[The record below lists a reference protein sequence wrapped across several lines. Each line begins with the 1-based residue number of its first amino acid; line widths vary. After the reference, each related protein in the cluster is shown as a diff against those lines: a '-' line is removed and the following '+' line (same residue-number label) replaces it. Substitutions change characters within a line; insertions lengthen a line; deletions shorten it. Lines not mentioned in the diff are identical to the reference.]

1 VQELHSLKDVISFT
15 GVLTTAGLHVGQP
28 FRSRTLK
35 TVGDF
40 VPSIS
45 SDARRS
51 LGSLISA
58 LRNLP
63 FFDLQAEIVGPSFGL
78 PPFVPQITVH
88 PSSGAII
95 ETVVNYF
102 KDGVVFPPA
111 IPQVLANGTDISSH
125 ITLMT
130 FNEPGHY
137 EAVIARTG
145 ITSEGITTL
154 VRRLPFTVGT
164 PALPPGHHPHPHFH
178 PSSPTCSV
186 EFGLHGAVS
195 SNVTPIRV
203 FGGGF
208 TPNEPIQ
215 IIEGSEVRAEL
226 DADVFGSYSIEI
238 GFLHGLQPTHHVVTA
253 HAVRSGLNSNPAGFN
268 V

>member
-1 VQELHSLKDVISFT
+1 MQELHSLKDVISFT
-15 GVLTTAGLHVGQP
+15 GVLTTAGLHVGQS
-28 FRSRTLK
+28 FRPRTLR

-40 VPSIS
+40 VPSIP

-51 LGSLISA
+51 LRSLISA

-63 FFDLQAEIVGPSFGL
+63 AFDLQAEIGGSSFGL
-78 PPFVPQITVH
+78 APFVPEITVH
-88 PSSGAII
+88 PSSGAVI

-102 KDGVVFPPA
+102 KDGVALPDVSLTL
-111 IPQVLANGTDISSH
+111 VNGADISSH
-125 ITLMT
+125 IIPMT
-130 FNEPGHY
+130 FDDPGDY

-154 VRRLPFTVGT
+154 VRRLPFAVGT
-164 PALPPGHHPHPHFH
+164 PALPPPPPPPPP

-186 EFGLHGAVS
+186 ELGLDGPIS
-195 SNVTPIRV
+195 SNVTSMRV

-215 IIEGSEVRAEL
+215 IIEGTEVLAEPE
-226 DADVFGSYSIEI
+226 ADVLGSYSIEI
-238 GFLHGLQPTHHVVTA
+238 GFLHGIQPTHHVVTA
-253 HAVRSGLNSNPAGFN
+253 HGLRSGLNSNPAGFN